1 MLDEKVAVP
10 LHRQK
15 EQKPGDKDNK
25 TQIIKVGRRPSFKVK
40 RLKKRITTQT
50 KRQGL
55 LRVKKRKEKE
65 NEKDCFDG
73 SSHDD
78 HDHELR

>member
-1 MLDEKVAVP
+1 MPDEKVAVP

-40 RLKKRITTQT
+40 RLKKDNNTNKATRSAPS
-50 KRQGL
+50 KEKKG
-55 LRVKKRKEKE
+55 KRK
-65 NEKDCFDG
+65 
-73 SSHDD
+73 
-78 HDHELR
+78 